1 MVSGV
6 AAIAQS
12 DQVSRV
18 IDATRGTGDQMM
30 DVRLTLGTRVTASP
44 ANARVAGE
52 NDLTNRAPLKGLRLS
67 SRKRHKFGLGIRAAR
82 GADHGLK

>member
-30 DVRLTLGTRVTASP
+30 DVRLSLGTRVTASP
-44 ANARVAGE
+44 ANARIARE
-52 NDLTNRAPLKGLRLS
+52 NDVSNRAPLKGLRLS
-67 SRKRHKFGLGIRAAR
+67 RWKGYESRLGTQAAR
-82 GADHGLK
+82 RADHG

>member
-12 DQVSRV
+12 YQVSRV

-30 DVRLTLGTRVTASP
+30 DVRLSLGTRVTASP
-44 ANARVAGE
+44 ANPRIAREDDVS
-52 NDLTNRAPLKGLRLS
+52 NRAPLKGLRLS
-67 SRKRHKFGLGIRAAR
+67 RWKGYESRLGTQAAR
-82 GADHGLK
+82 RADHG

>member
-30 DVRLTLGTRVTASP
+30 DVRLSLGARVTAALQMRESR
-44 ANARVAGE
+44 AR
-52 NDLTNRAPLKGLRLS
+52 TM
-67 SRKRHKFGLGIRAAR
+67 SRTARH
-82 GADHGLK
+82 